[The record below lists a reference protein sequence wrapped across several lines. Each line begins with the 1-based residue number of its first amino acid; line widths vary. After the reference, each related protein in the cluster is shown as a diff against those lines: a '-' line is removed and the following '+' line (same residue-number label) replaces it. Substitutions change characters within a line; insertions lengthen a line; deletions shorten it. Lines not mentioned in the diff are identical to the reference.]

1 MQGFAIRNS
10 SKKNLIPFGDKI
22 ILDLLE
28 KGIIAKY
35 STFGKNIFLESSHKI
50 NKSII
55 SKYDMYSAIMCT
67 EKEKN
72 IFQNIKKLIENV
84 DEPTNFAVIVQRKG
98 DQNYSS
104 TELARNVAGAAFE
117 IWPEIKVNL
126 KKPQLEINVE
136 IINNRTIIYLR
147 N

>member
-35 STFGKNIFLESSHKI
+35 CTFGKNIFLESSHKI

-55 SKYDMYSAIMCT
+55 LKYDMYSAIMCT